1 MFSKLLV
8 FPLVLVLV
16 GCSGGTSTVGLERM
30 AKTTGWKTKTIG
42 ISAHID
48 QARYW
53 KGFNFVPGR
62 QIPLGAATGGARRC
76 GNAVARWNGAGE
88 IYQCHIKL
96 NYALHSQ
103 GLCGSLAT
111 TIQHEIGHCLGLP
124 HSTNGIMSQKANGG
138 TYISA
143 ETQAQLNQL
152 YRASNVIP
160 RVTHKPVISQKN
172 IK

>member
-1 MFSKLLV
+1 MSRTCLVVGLVALLV
-8 FPLVLVLV
+8 A

-30 AKTTGWKTKTIG
+30 AKVTGWKTKTIG
-42 ISAHID
+42 ISAHIE

-62 QIPLGAATGGARRC
+62 QITIGADSGGPRRC
-76 GNAVARWNGAGE
+76 GNAVAKWNGAGE

-111 TIQHEIGHCLGLP
+111 TIQHEIGHCLGLS
-124 HSTNGIMSQKANGG
+124 HSVNGIMSRKANGG
-138 TYISA
+138 AHISA
-143 ETQAQLNQL
+143 ETQVELQRL
-152 YRASNVIP
+152 YGVP
-160 RVTHKPVISQKN
+160 KLPVTNTMRGKN
-172 IK
+172 NGQ